1 MSKKLYPVLAS
12 LLIGAMV
19 LASCKATPTAAPTA
33 VPTTAPEGPSGD
45 LEIFSWWTAGGEA
58 EGLNAMFEVF
68 AAEYPNVNIINAT
81 VAGGAGVDARAVLAT
96 RMQGGQPPDSFQVHA
111 GHELIDTYVVAG
123 QMEPLTWLYE
133 EEGWLD
139 VMPPDLIEILSY
151 NGEIWS
157 VPVNIHRANVLW
169 YNKAVFEEHN
179 LQPPTTWDE
188 FFEVAEA
195 LQDAGI
201 VPLALGEAWTQV
213 HLFETVLLGTLGPD
227 AYIGLWTGETNWNDP
242 KVVKALQTFDRIFDY
257 VNEDYAALS
266 WDQATQLV
274 IDGDAAMNIMGDW
287 AEGYFKSKGLTPGV
301 EFGWAPSPGTSGSF
315 DALSDSFGLPVGAP
329 NRDAAIAW
337 LKVCGSKAGQDAFNP
352 LKGSIPARTDGDRS
366 LYDEYLQSAMDDFGS
381 DVIVPSLMHGAAA
394 APSWQ
399 QSIIDAV
406 GLFVANRDVDAFQEA
421 LVEASPQEEPAVV
434 GPSGDLEIFS
444 WWTAGGEAEGLNAMF
459 EVFAAEY
466 PNVNIINATVA
477 GGAGVDARAVLAT
490 RMQGGQPPD
499 SFQVHAGHELIDTY
513 VVAGQMEPLTW
524 LYEEEGWLDVMPP
537 DLIEILSYNGEIW
550 SVPVNIHRA
559 NVLWYNKAVF
569 EEHNLQPPTTWDEF
583 FEVAEALQDAGIV
596 PLALGEAWTQVHL
609 FETVLLGTLGP
620 DAYIGLWTGET
631 NWNDPKVVKALQTFD
646 RIFDYVNEDYAAL
659 SWDQA
664 TQLVIDGDAA
674 MNIMGD
680 WAEGYFKSKGL
691 TPGVEFGWAPSPGT
705 SGSFDALSDSFG
717 LPVGAPNRDAAIAWL
732 KVCGSKAGQDAF
744 NPLKGSIPART
755 DGDRSLYD
763 EYLQSA
769 MDDFGSDVIVP
780 SLMHGAAAAP
790 SWQQS
795 IIDAV
800 GLFVANRDVAA
811 FQEALVAA
819 CSDAGVCQ

>member
-227 AYIGLWTGETNWNDP
+227 AYN
-242 KVVKALQTFDRIFDY
+242 
-257 VNEDYAALS
+257 
-266 WDQATQLV
+266 
-274 IDGDAAMNIMGDW
+274 
-287 AEGYFKSKGLTPGV
+287 
-301 EFGWAPSPGTSGSF
+301 
-315 DALSDSFGLPVGAP
+315 
-329 NRDAAIAW
+329 
-337 LKVCGSKAGQDAFNP
+337 
-352 LKGSIPARTDGDRS
+352 
-366 LYDEYLQSAMDDFGS
+366 
-381 DVIVPSLMHGAAA
+381 
-394 APSWQ
+394 
-399 QSIIDAV
+399 
-406 GLFVANRDVDAFQEA
+406 
-421 LVEASPQEEPAVV
+421 
-434 GPSGDLEIFS
+434 
-444 WWTAGGEAEGLNAMF
+444 
-459 EVFAAEY
+459 
-466 PNVNIINATVA
+466 
-477 GGAGVDARAVLAT
+477 
-490 RMQGGQPPD
+490 
-499 SFQVHAGHELIDTY
+499 
-513 VVAGQMEPLTW
+513 
-524 LYEEEGWLDVMPP
+524 
-537 DLIEILSYNGEIW
+537 
-550 SVPVNIHRA
+550 
-559 NVLWYNKAVF
+559 
-569 EEHNLQPPTTWDEF
+569 
-583 FEVAEALQDAGIV
+583 
-596 PLALGEAWTQVHL
+596 
-609 FETVLLGTLGP
+609 
-620 DAYIGLWTGET
+620 GLWTGET